1 MVNRWK
7 IWSPLVLAPGGLDM
21 VFIGRF
27 SHTFPHSPLA
37 PPAWRG
43 LVQEEVPV
51 ALYES
56 IFIIHPSTSDDDVN
70 AIIGRVR
77 EIIAKPGG
85 NVVHVENWGR
95 KKLAYEVKKQ
105 RKGNYV
111 LMNYEGG
118 SGVVQELE
126 RNFRLMDSVLKFMTI
141 KVDPRIGLPPPPTPA
156 VEGEAAA
163 APAVED
169 APRYIGEAAVS

>member
-1 MVNRWK
+1 M
-7 IWSPLVLAPGGLDM
+7 
-21 VFIGRF
+21 
-27 SHTFPHSPLA
+27 
-37 PPAWRG
+37 
-43 LVQEEVPV
+43 

-56 IFIIHPSTSDDDVN
+56 VFIIHPSTSDDDVN
-70 AIIGRVR
+70 ALVERVK

-111 LMNYEGG
+111 LLNYEGG

-126 RNFRLMDSVLKFMTI
+126 RNFRLMDAVLKYMTI
-141 KVDPRIGLPPPPTPA
+141 KIDPRIGLQRPHAPSA
-156 VEGEAAA
+156 EGG
-163 APAVED
+163 APAVPAAEG
-169 APRYIGEAAVS
+169 APHPEAAVS

>member
-1 MVNRWK
+1 
-7 IWSPLVLAPGGLDM
+7 M
-21 VFIGRF
+21 VFIERF
-27 SHTFPHSPLA
+27 SQTFPHSPLA